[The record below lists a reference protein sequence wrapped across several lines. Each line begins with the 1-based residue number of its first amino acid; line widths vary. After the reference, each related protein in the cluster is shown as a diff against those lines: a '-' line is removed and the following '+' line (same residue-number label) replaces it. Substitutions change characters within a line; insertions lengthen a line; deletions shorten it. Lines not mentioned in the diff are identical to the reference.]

1 MRQLMTEGKTFAG
14 ICDIVRVEY
23 DVRRHVL
30 EQEVLK
36 LAGEHLDQGLI
47 AIACHFNSSK
57 QDFL

>member
-47 AIACHFNSSK
+47 AIA
-57 QDFL
+57 